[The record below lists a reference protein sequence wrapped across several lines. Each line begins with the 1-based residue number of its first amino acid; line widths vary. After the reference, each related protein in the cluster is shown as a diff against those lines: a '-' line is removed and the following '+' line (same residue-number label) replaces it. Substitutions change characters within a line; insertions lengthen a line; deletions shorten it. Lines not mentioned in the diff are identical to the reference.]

1 MNIYRYLQQIKADKP
16 VNAMRLDELLHQHA
30 LSLEMLGKP
39 SFVSRNKYLLESVDN
54 ELLAQWL
61 ERFAPATSRV
71 DASRRAKDSHQH
83 RTSAAYFTARLLSD
97 PDNHFAIACGAS
109 GASTGHIEVPADA
122 GLVLIENS
130 ECYTQH
136 ERFLL
141 NVGLGDLS
149 PNTVILLS
157 GGNAITHPA
166 ALTYLSQFPRIHYCP
181 DYDLAGIEIYETAS
195 QTLAHNLHFVM
206 PDDLVSYARYCK
218 KPKHQAHYLK
228 AIEKARYH
236 NFDAMVELLIAGQG
250 VLEQEAL
257 IGEDK

>member
-1 MNIYRYLQQIKADKP
+1 MNIYKYLQQIKAGKP
-16 VNAMRLDELLHQHA
+16 VNAIRLDELLHQHA
-30 LSLEMLGKP
+30 LSLETLGKP
-39 SFVSRNKYLLESVDN
+39 SFVSRNTYLIESVDN
-54 ELLAQWL
+54 ALLAQWL

-83 RTSAAYFTARLLSD
+83 RTSAAYFTAKLLSD
-97 PDNHFAIACGAS
+97 PDNHFAIACRNS
-109 GASTGHIEVPADA
+109 GAFTGRTVIPADA
-122 GLVLIENS
+122 TLVLIENS

-141 NVGLGDLS
+141 NVGL
-149 PNTVILLS
+149 
-157 GGNAITHPA
+157 
-166 ALTYLSQFPRIHYCP
+166 
-181 DYDLAGIEIYETAS
+181 ETAS
-195 QTLAHNLHFVM
+195 QTLAHKLHFVM

-250 VLEQEAL
+250 VLEQEVL